1 MKTEYMIIAAVLIF
15 LFAFFLGWIF
25 GKKSEKRS
33 PDGVLIIEKHE
44 DRDAFRWVFNEE
56 LEEFKHKS
64 ELYIKVQ
71 HSQNSQLV

>member
-15 LFAFFLGWIF
+15 LFAFFLGWAF
-25 GKKSEKRS
+25 GKKSKKRS